1 MCVQLLAGV
10 LGAASLAVVRS
21 ANAIDINDDRKVRA
35 TGFDIIY
42 EARELDLPQDVRDG
56 LAQVCVVATTSWG
69 SHHTKGYWRAAR

>member
-1 MCVQLLAGV
+1 M

-21 ANAIDINDDRKVRA
+21 ASAIDINDDRKARA

-56 LAQVCVVATTSWG
+56 LAQV
-69 SHHTKGYWRAAR
+69 KFQ